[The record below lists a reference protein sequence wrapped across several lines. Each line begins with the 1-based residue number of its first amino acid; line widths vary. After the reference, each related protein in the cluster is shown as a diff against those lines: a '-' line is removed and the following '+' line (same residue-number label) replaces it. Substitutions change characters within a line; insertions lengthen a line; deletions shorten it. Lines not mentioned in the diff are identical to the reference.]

1 MISPCAAVKQL
12 KAALAVVAQEC
23 QRLKFENARLRQEIA
38 ALKAERPTEE
48 A

>member
-1 MISPCAAVKQL
+1 MTPCAEVRHL

-23 QRLKFENARLRQEIA
+23 QRLKVENAKLRQENA

>member
-23 QRLKFENARLRQEIA
+23 QRLKVENANLRKELA
-38 ALKAERPTEE
+38 ALRAERPTEE